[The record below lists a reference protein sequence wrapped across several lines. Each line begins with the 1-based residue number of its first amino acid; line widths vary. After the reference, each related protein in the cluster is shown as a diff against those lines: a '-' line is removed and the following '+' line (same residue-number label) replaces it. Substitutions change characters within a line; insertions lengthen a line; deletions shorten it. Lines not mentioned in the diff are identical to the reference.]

1 MARKFKSGGRQKGTP
16 NKVTKDVRDNIR
28 TFIEYNIP
36 TLQEDFNQL
45 EAKERILIIERL
57 LKYVIPAKVDTL
69 VHHTTESA
77 AMILPDG
84 TEIEI

>member
-16 NKVTKDVRDNIR
+16 NKVTKDVRECIR

-69 VHHTTESA
+69 VHHPPVS
-77 AMILPDG
+77 
-84 TEIEI
+84 